1 MVQES
6 RRAAS
11 GIPRRDFLR
20 LAAGAGLA
28 TACTPVR
35 IGLKLYPPDFDEHPE
50 LVEETLRAFVLA
62 VVPGM
67 PSDDPNL
74 TRVFYDELF
83 RLAEHRAWLAYDLC
97 RRAGNDSGERRF
109 AALPLSARE
118 RVIAGALS
126 AGGVTTRLYTAAI
139 YVTQITVFSSV
150 YDDSSGCPL
159 WNYDGPFQIERLA
172 SVHDP
177 NLDDFRAIT
186 AAGSGNPA

>member
-1 MVQES
+1 MFQEY
-6 RRAAS
+6 RRATG

-20 LAAGAGLA
+20 ILAGAGVA

-35 IGLKLYPPDFDEHPE
+35 IGLKLYPRDFDEHPE

-67 PSDDPNL
+67 PPDDPNL
-74 TRVFYDELF
+74 TRVFHDELF
-83 RLAEHRAWLAYDLC
+83 RLDEHRAWLAYDLC
-97 RRAGNDSGERRF
+97 RRAGDYTGDRHF
-109 AALPLSARE
+109 AALSSAARG
-118 RVIAGALS
+118 RVISGALA

-159 WNYDGPFQIERLA
+159 WHYDGPFEIEQLA
-172 SVHDP
+172 GLRDP
-177 NLDDFRAIT
+177 YLDDFRAIT
-186 AAGSGNPA
+186 AAGSGNPV